1 MQCCKCPGHR
11 IGSLSYRTRR
21 NILHSQT
28 DLLDA
33 FLINDNGLI
42 LPECYVDI
50 LSVETVEN
58 LFRSPARLMYALSRN
73 ENLEMELT
81 GDILRKRMPDNFGC
95 WADTG
100 LCRTHD
106 VKIEAPVHLAKLH
119 IWLSTSC
126 KRYRTF
132 DPFQTGQ
139 MCSTP
144 SQYIDYQSLSFT
156 YCTAVSKKFTAVR
169 NVGGIYTSRHKRNRV
184 SR

>member
-1 MQCCKCPGHR
+1 M
-11 IGSLSYRTRR
+11 SYRTRR

-50 LSVETVEN
+50 LSVEN

-95 WADTG
+95 RADTG

>member
-1 MQCCKCPGHR
+1 MPEEDV
-11 IGSLSYRTRR
+11 SART
-21 NILHSQT
+21 L
-28 DLLDA
+28 
-33 FLINDNGLI
+33 G
-42 LPECYVDI
+42 
-50 LSVETVEN
+50 
-58 LFRSPARLMYALSRN
+58 
-73 ENLEMELT
+73 
-81 GDILRKRMPDNFGC
+81 RKRMPDNFGC

-126 KRYRTF
+126 KRYRT
-132 DPFQTGQ
+132 
-139 MCSTP
+139 P

>member
-50 LSVETVEN
+50 LSVEN

-81 GDILRKRMPDNFGC
+81 GDILRKTMPDNFGC

-126 KRYRTF
+126 KRYR
-132 DPFQTGQ
+132 
-139 MCSTP
+139 TP

>member
-50 LSVETVEN
+50 LSVEN

-81 GDILRKRMPDNFGC
+81 GDILRKIPPGKN
-95 WADTG
+95 ALQT
-100 LCRTHD
+100 LRTEPQAALTLDHD
-106 VKIEAPVHLAKLH
+106 
-119 IWLSTSC
+119 
-126 KRYRTF
+126 
-132 DPFQTGQ
+132 
-139 MCSTP
+139 
-144 SQYIDYQSLSFT
+144 
-156 YCTAVSKKFTAVR
+156 
-169 NVGGIYTSRHKRNRV
+169 
-184 SR
+184 